1 MTGYGASRPMT
12 NRPTSV
18 LRVPVLALLG
28 ASALLARPVAAQVTL
43 DLHAL
48 DQAPGQGN
56 ATSAKPPPARRPAPA
71 HPPAHHTPSSQA
83 PATHTPSTAA
93 RHAPAQPTETT
104 PPSAP
109 PAVPPSVA
117 NAPAQPVA
125 PGQSAAPA
133 GPAPPAAVIPSGP
146 PPPTVTLGPLA
157 PAPPAPKLPPPPPP
171 TVAAE
176 AGGDASPIPGG
187 LRVVFTEGRAELSPE
202 TDEALK
208 KFASG
213 APKFPTTSV
222 SVAAYATATPDDP
235 STSRRLSLSRALA
248 IRSVLIAE
256 GFDSSRIYVRAL
268 GPDKAAEQG
277 GSEHEPPADRVDV
290 TVAEPQAAGSAAS
303 Q

>member
-1 MTGYGASRPMT
+1 LTGYGASRPMT

-18 LRVPVLALLG
+18 VRVSVLALLG

-48 DQAPGQGN
+48 DQVPGQGN
-56 ATSAKPPPARRPAPA
+56 APPKSPPARRPA
-71 HPPAHHTPSSQA
+71 HPPAHHAPTSQA
-83 PATHTPSTAA
+83 PATRAPSAAA

-109 PAVPPSVA
+109 PAAPPPVA
-117 NAPAQPVA
+117 NAPAQPAA
-125 PGQSAAPA
+125 PGGQSAAPA

-146 PPPTVTLGPLA
+146 PPPTVTLGPLV
-157 PAPPAPKLPPPPPP
+157 PAPPAQKLPPPPPP
-171 TVAAE
+171 AVSAE

-187 LRVVFTEGRAELSPE
+187 LRVVFTEGRADLSPE

-248 IRSVLIAE
+248 IRSVLIE
-256 GFDSSRIYVRAL
+256 KGFDSARIYVRAL
-268 GPDKAAEQG
+268 GPDKATGQP
-277 GSEHEPPADRVDV
+277 GSEHAPPADRVDV
-290 TVAEPQAAGSAAS
+290 TVAEPQAAESAAS
-303 Q
+303 R